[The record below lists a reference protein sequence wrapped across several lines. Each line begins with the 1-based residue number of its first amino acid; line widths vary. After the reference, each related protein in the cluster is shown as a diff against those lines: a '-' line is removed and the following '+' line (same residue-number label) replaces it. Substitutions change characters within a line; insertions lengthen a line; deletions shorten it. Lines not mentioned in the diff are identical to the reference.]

1 MTNTPDTDRITP
13 YDIRV
18 LTKRLEALEL
28 RLDDVQKRNLVA
40 RETIINRL
48 DTLEHNQSLL

>member
-18 LTKRLEALEL
+18 LTERLEALEL
-28 RLDDVQKRNLVA
+28 HLDDVQKRNLVA

-48 DTLEHNQSLL
+48 NTLEHNQSLL